1 MPRYEIDSDSS
12 LSDIDGCSSKASSPK
27 VAKVPENVNTDTY
40 LHGHV
45 RQVVMVEIIRGLSEE
60 IKEQK
65 ARLDSVLEENNNLR
79 EGLDGAKR
87 HNDVLT
93 AEVRSLGT
101 KCMQLETKSAG
112 LSSDLRAK
120 KAISSASS
128 LRLQEALSE
137 LKRERRNLLQG
148 MRHH

>member
-12 LSDIDGCSSKASSPK
+12 SLDDTNSKANSPI
-27 VAKVPENVNTDTY
+27 ANESPIDHHSDPN

-45 RQVVMVEIIRGLSEE
+45 RQVVLVEIIRGLADE

-65 ARLDSVLEENNNLR
+65 TRLDSVLEENHNLR
-79 EGLDGAKR
+79 EGLEGAKR

-93 AEVRSLGT
+93 AEVRALGN
-101 KCMQLETKSAG
+101 KCLQLESKSAG

-128 LRLQEALSE
+128 LRLQEALTE

-148 MRHH
+148 MRLHH